1 MKENVKNA
9 IILIAIIKML
19 GGLQLKELI
28 RLLQEKIEKAF
39 IDCGYDNKYGKVINS
54 NRPDL
59 CEFQCDG
66 ALSAAKEYKKAPI
79 IIAEEVVEKCRDCE
93 EFEKIEAIK
102 PGFININISK
112 SFLTRYCNML
122 LEENKF
128 GCKMDENKTVVVDYG
143 GPNVAKPLHVGHLR
157 PAIIG
162 ESVKRIHKF
171 FGNKVIG
178 DVHLGDWGL
187 QMGLVIEELKVRHPD
202 WDYFNE
208 NFNGDYPEDDL
219 FTVSDL
225 EEIYPCAS
233 AKTKVSENASEDE
246 IQKANEFKENAR
258 KNTAYL
264 QEKKKGY
271 YDLWKKIVEI
281 SVKDLKEN
289 YKKLDVDFDLWLGE
303 SDSQE
308 YVKPMVEKMENL
320 GIIYESDGAMVV
332 DVQEPSDTI
341 TVNPCMVL
349 KTGGVSCYQ
358 TTDLATIMQRQIDF
372 NPDSIIYVVDK
383 RQELHFVQV
392 FRCARKAKLVDEK
405 TDLIFLGFGTMNGK
419 DGKPFKTRSGG
430 VMRLENLIN
439 EVTQKVY
446 EKMDSSK
453 EIPEEEKLKISK
465 IVGLAALKYADL
477 SNQISKDY
485 IFDIDKFTS
494 FEGKTG
500 PYILYTLVRIKSI
513 LNKFY
518 ENSNIKENRILNPI
532 EDIEKQLL
540 LIISKYNQ
548 ILQESYIENAPSK
561 ICSYLYE
568 LADTFNSYYQKVKI
582 LQGDSERLDSN
593 ITLLS
598 LMKNIF
604 ESGIELLGF
613 EAPEKM

>member
-1 MKENVKNA
+1 MKN
-9 IILIAIIKML
+9 LIS
-19 GGLQLKELI
+19 
-28 RLLQEKIEKAF
+28 LLQEKIEKSF
-39 IDCGYDNKYGKVINS
+39 EECGYNSEYGKVIDS

-66 ALSAAKEYKKAPI
+66 ALSAAKKYKKAPF
-79 IIAEEVVEKCRDCE
+79 IIAEEVVEKCKECK
-93 EFEKIEAIK
+93 EFEKIEVIK

-112 SFLTRYCNML
+112 NLLTKYCNNL
-122 LEENKF
+122 IDEKKF
-128 GCKMDENKTVVVDYG
+128 GCRMDKNKTVVIDYG
-143 GPNVAKPLHVGHLR
+143 GPNIAKPLHVGHLR

-171 FGNKVIG
+171 FDNNVIG

-187 QMGLVIEELKVRHPD
+187 QMGLVIEELKFRHPD
-202 WDYFNE
+202 WDYFNK
-208 NFNGDYPEDDL
+208 NFDGEYPKQAL
-219 FTVSDL
+219 FTVTDL

-233 AKTKVSENASEDE
+233 SKAKVSENLTTEE
-246 IQKANEFKENAR
+246 IEKANEYKENAR

-308 YVKPMVEKMENL
+308 YVKPMIEKMQKL
-320 GIIYESDGAMVV
+320 GILYESDGAMVV
-332 DVQEPSDTI
+332 DVQEPDDTTEI
-341 TVNPCMVL
+341 NPCMVL

-372 NPDSIIYVVDK
+372 NPDEIIYVVDK
-383 RQELHFVQV
+383 RQELHFIQV
-392 FRCARKAKLVDEK
+392 FRCARKSEIIDNDAK
-405 TDLIFLGFGTMNGK
+405 LIFLGFGTMNGK
-419 DGKPFKTRSGG
+419 DGKPFKTRNGG
-430 VMRLENLIN
+430 VMRLENLID
-439 EVTQKVY
+439 EVNRKVY
-446 EKMDSSK
+446 EKMKDSK
-453 EIPEEEKLKISK
+453 EYNEEEKVKISK
-465 IVGLAALKYADL
+465 IVGLSALKYADL

-518 ENSNIKENRILNPI
+518 ENNEIKENKILDPV
-532 EDIEKQLL
+532 EEIEKQILL
-540 LIISKYNQ
+540 KIAKYNQ
-548 ILQESYIENAPSK
+548 ILEESYIENAPSK
-561 ICSYLYE
+561 ICIYLYE
-568 LADTFNSYYQKVKI
+568 LANIFNSYYQKIKI
-582 LQGDSERLDSN
+582 LKEDSERLESN
-593 ITLLS
+593 ISLLS
-598 LMKNIF
+598 LLKKIIEN
-604 ESGIELLGF
+604 GIELLGF
-613 EAPEKM
+613 EAPERM

>member
-1 MKENVKNA
+1 MKN
-9 IILIAIIKML
+9 LISI
-19 GGLQLKELI
+19 
-28 RLLQEKIEKAF
+28 LQEKIEKAF
-39 IDCGYDNKYGKVINS
+39 KESGYEEEYGKVINS

-66 ALSAAKEYKKAPI
+66 ALAAAKKYKKAPY
-79 IIAEEVVEKCRDCE
+79 IIAEEVVEKCKEDK
-93 EFEKIEAIK
+93 EFEKIEVIK
-102 PGFININISK
+102 PGFINISV
-112 SFLTRYCNML
+112 SADFLTDYCNSIIDK
-122 LEENKF
+122 EKF
-128 GCKMDENKTVVVDYG
+128 GCEMQKDKTVVIDYG

-171 FGNKVIG
+171 FENKVIG

-187 QMGLVIEELKVRHPD
+187 QMGLVIEELKFRHPD

-208 NFNGDYPEDDL
+208 DFNGEYPKEAL
-219 FTVSDL
+219 FTVTDL

-233 AKTKVSENASEDE
+233 SKTKVSENATEE
-246 IQKANEFKENAR
+246 EKENAIKFKENAR

-289 YKKLDVDFDLWLGE
+289 YKKLEVDFDLWLGE
-303 SDSQE
+303 SDSQK
-308 YVKPMVEKMENL
+308 YVKPMVEKMQEL
-320 GIIYESDGAMVV
+320 GILYESDGAMVV
-332 DVQEPSDTI
+332 DVQEESDTTEI
-341 TVNPCMVL
+341 NPCMVL

-372 NPDSIIYVVDK
+372 NPDEIIYVVDK
-383 RQELHFVQV
+383 RQELHFIQV
-392 FRCARKAKLVDEK
+392 FRCARKSKIINEDAK
-405 TDLIFLGFGTMNGK
+405 LIFLGFGTMNGK
-419 DGKPFKTRSGG
+419 DGKPFKTRNGG
-430 VMRLENLIN
+430 VMRLEELIN
-439 EVTQKVY
+439 EVNNKVY
-446 EKMDSSK
+446 QKMNDSK
-453 EIPEEEKLKISK
+453 DMPEEEKKQISK

-500 PYILYTLVRIKSI
+500 PYILYTLVRIKAI

-518 ENSNIKENRILNPI
+518 EKNTLKENKILTPV
-532 EDIEKQLL
+532 EDIEKQILL
-540 LIISKYNQ
+540 KISKYNQ
-548 ILQESYIENAPSK
+548 ILEESYIENAPSK
-561 ICSYLYE
+561 ICTYLYE
-568 LADTFNSYYQKVKI
+568 LANIFNSYYQKVKI
-582 LQGDSERLDSN
+582 LQGDAERLESN
-593 ITLLS
+593 ISLLS
-598 LMKNIF
+598 LMKTIF
-604 ESGIELLGF
+604 ETGIELLGF

>member
-1 MKENVKNA
+1 MKNL
-9 IILIAIIKML
+9 IL
-19 GGLQLKELI
+19 
-28 RLLQEKIEKAF
+28 LLQDKVENAF
-39 IDCGYDNKYGKVINS
+39 KECGYNKEYGKVISS

-66 ALSAAKEYKKAPI
+66 ALAAAKEYKKAPF
-79 IIAEEVVEKCRDCE
+79 IIAEEVVKKCKDCK
-93 EFEKIEAIK
+93 EFEKIEVIK

-112 SFLTRYCNML
+112 DFLTEYCNSIND
-122 LEENKF
+122 EEKF
-128 GCKMDENKTVVVDYG
+128 GCQMEKDKVVVVDYG

-162 ESVKRIHKF
+162 ESIKRIHRF
-171 FGNKVIG
+171 FENKVIG

-187 QMGLVIEELKVRHPD
+187 QMGLVIEELKYRHPD
-202 WDYFNE
+202 WPYFDE
-208 NFNGDYPEDDL
+208 NFNGEYPREAL

-233 AKTKVSENASEDE
+233 GKTKVNENMTEEE
-246 IQKANEFKENAR
+246 IKNANEFRENAR

-289 YKKLDVDFDLWLGE
+289 YMKLGVDFDLWLGE

-308 YVKPMVEKMENL
+308 YVKPMVEKMKNL

-332 DVQEPSDTI
+332 DVQEPTDTSEI
-341 TVNPCMVL
+341 NPCMVL

-372 NPDSIIYVVDK
+372 NPSEIIYVVDL
-383 RQELHFVQV
+383 RQELHFIQV
-392 FRCARKAKLVDEK
+392 FRCARKAEIINKDCKL
-405 TDLIFLGFGTMNGK
+405 TFLGFGTMNGK
-419 DGKPFKTRSGG
+419 DGKPFKTRNGG
-430 VMRLENLIN
+430 VMRLENLID
-439 EVTQKVY
+439 EVNKKVY
-446 EKMDSSK
+446 EKMNETK
-453 EIPEEEKLKISK
+453 EMQEEEKLKISK

-494 FEGKTG
+494 IEGKTG

-518 ENSNIKENRILNPI
+518 ENNSLKEDKILNPV
-532 EDIEKQLL
+532 EDIEKELL
-540 LIISKYNQ
+540 LKISRYNQ
-548 ILQESYIENAPSK
+548 VLEESYVENAPSK
-561 ICSYLYE
+561 ICTYLYE
-568 LADTFNSYYQKVKI
+568 LANIFNSYYQKVKI
-582 LQGDSERLDSN
+582 LQGDSKRLDSN
-593 ITLLS
+593 IVLLT
-598 LMKNIF
+598 LMKKIF
-604 ESGIELLGF
+604 ENGIDLLGF
-613 EAPEKM
+613 EAPERM

>member
-1 MKENVKNA
+1 MKK
-9 IILIAIIKML
+9 LIS
-19 GGLQLKELI
+19 
-28 RLLQEKIEKAF
+28 LLQEKIENAF
-39 IDCGYDNKYGKVINS
+39 NECGYDKEYGKVINS

-66 ALSAAKEYKKAPI
+66 ALAAAKKYKKAPF
-79 IIAEEVVEKCRDCE
+79 IIAEEVAQKCKECK
-93 EFEKIEAIK
+93 EFEKIEMIK
-102 PGFININISK
+102 PGFININVSK
-112 SFLTRYCNML
+112 EFLTNYCNSIIG
-122 LEENKF
+122 EEKF
-128 GCKMDENKTVVVDYG
+128 GCKMEKDKTIVVDYG

-187 QMGLVIEELKVRHPD
+187 QMGLVIEELKFRHPD

-208 NFNGDYPEDDL
+208 NFEGEYPREAL
-219 FTVSDL
+219 FTVTDL

-233 AKTKVSENASEDE
+233 SKTKVGENATEEE
-246 IQKANEFKENAR
+246 IKKANEFKENAR

-289 YKKLDVDFDLWLGE
+289 YKKLGVDFDLWLGE

-308 YVKPMVEKMENL
+308 YVKPMVEKMQNL
-320 GIIYESDGAMVV
+320 GILYESDGAMVV
-332 DVQEPSDTI
+332 DVQEPDDTTEI
-341 TVNPCMVL
+341 NPCMVL

-372 NPDSIIYVVDK
+372 NPDEIIYVVDK
-383 RQELHFVQV
+383 RQELHFIQV
-392 FRCARKAKLVDEK
+392 FRCARKSEIIDKDAK
-405 TDLIFLGFGTMNGK
+405 LIFLGFGTMNGK
-419 DGKPFKTRSGG
+419 DGKPFKTRNGG
-430 VMRLENLIN
+430 VMRLENLIG
-439 EVTQKVY
+439 EVNKKVY
-446 EKMDSSK
+446 EKMSDSK
-453 EIPEEEKLKISK
+453 EMQEKEKVEISK

-485 IFDIDKFTS
+485 IFDIDKFTA

-518 ENSNIKENRILNPI
+518 EKNTVKDNKILKPV
-532 EDIEKQLL
+532 EDIEKQILL
-540 LIISKYNQ
+540 KISKYNQ
-548 ILQESYIENAPSK
+548 VLEESYEENAPSK
-561 ICSYLYE
+561 ICTYLYE
-568 LADTFNSYYQKVKI
+568 LANTFNGYYQKVKI
-582 LQGDSERLDSN
+582 LQGDSERLESN
-593 ITLLS
+593 IVLLS
-598 LMKNIF
+598 LMKRIF
-604 ESGIELLGF
+604 ENGIELLGF
-613 EAPEKM
+613 EAPERM